1 ELDPDFSLAHL
12 ELAFSYMKTDTAL
25 MEAYQRAVRTRC
37 PTLGRPWQI
46 AFETTEAV
54 WAGDAAAGER
64 ALAEL
69 AALPGLSDRD
79 RLYFETRWAF
89 SQFYGGAKA
98 DGTARLEWIA
108 EAWPADPAAPKLLA
122 SALLDGDDPAA
133 LADAR
138 RYAEEA
144 PAWAPHDLALRAD
157 LARALLLLGD
167 EAGARAHAR
176 IIDGSD
182 PAEKQSAL
190 SGNEWQNS
198 IAALHMELGDRAEAD
213 RDARRLLLGSLTER
227 GQGSLILASIAIQRG
242 AYRAGIDRLAA
253 QADESEAGG
262 IDTLASNLR
271 WRAAWAALH
280 TGELARAR
288 ELLARIRQEHWR
300 PFRDFTLALAAAR
313 AEPRRRE
320 AHLTAAVEALE
331 GLRPGTSGRLEAELI
346 LAHEQRTWHR
356 VIELE
361 RALRD
366 ASRPGGPVARYS
378 LAAAAGGTRGGAR
391 PSSSWRTSSAPGT
404 G

>member
-1 ELDPDFSLAHL
+1 
-12 ELAFSYMKTDTAL
+12 
-25 MEAYQRAVRTRC
+25 
-37 PTLGRPWQI
+37 
-46 AFETTEAV
+46 
-54 WAGDAAAGER
+54 
-64 ALAEL
+64 
-69 AALPGLSDRD
+69 
-79 RLYFETRWAF
+79 
-89 SQFYGGAKA
+89 
-98 DGTARLEWIA
+98 
-108 EAWPADPAAPKLLA
+108 
-122 SALLDGDDPAA
+122 

-144 PAWAPHDLALRAD
+144 LAWAPHDLALRAD

-182 PAEKQSAL
+182 PAEKQSAR

-198 IAALHMELGDRAEAD
+198 IAALHMELADRAEAA

-361 RALRD
+361 RALRV
-366 ASRPGGPVARYS
+366 ASRQGGQVALYFLADALEATGDR
-378 LAAAAGGTRGGAR
+378 AAAAAALERLATHPRGREAPVLSVRAWRRLGEVREALGDRDGAAAAYR
-391 PSSSWRTSSAPGT
+391 ELIARRDLAAPDDPDLVASRRGLSRLSR
-404 G
+404 

>member
-1 ELDPDFSLAHL
+1 
-12 ELAFSYMKTDTAL
+12 
-25 MEAYQRAVRTRC
+25 
-37 PTLGRPWQI
+37 
-46 AFETTEAV
+46 
-54 WAGDAAAGER
+54 
-64 ALAEL
+64 
-69 AALPGLSDRD
+69 
-79 RLYFETRWAF
+79 
-89 SQFYGGAKA
+89 
-98 DGTARLEWIA
+98 
-108 EAWPADPAAPKLLA
+108 
-122 SALLDGDDPAA
+122 

-144 PAWAPHDLALRAD
+144 LAWAPHDLALRAD

-182 PAEKQSAL
+182 PAEKQSAR

-280 TGELARAR
+280 TGELARGRAR
-288 ELLARIRQEHWR
+288 TPRGLSRRRARSRAGAR
-300 PFRDFTLALAAAR
+300 PTSPPRSRRAR
-313 AEPRRRE
+313 AC
-320 AHLTAAVEALE
+320 A
-331 GLRPGTSGRLEAELI
+331 
-346 LAHEQRTWHR
+346 
-356 VIELE
+356 
-361 RALRD
+361 RAR
-366 ASRPGGPVARYS
+366 
-378 LAAAAGGTRGGAR
+378 AAGSR